1 MNQKD
6 IDIAKQL
13 KKRLSE
19 VVQLVDLS
27 VFGSRARGDADEYS
41 DMDVF
46 VEVESLDK
54 GTREKVLDIAWE
66 VGFENFLV
74 IAPLIFSRNELE
86 NTALRSS
93 PIVKVIAREGIRVRS
108 LSIPASWTR
117 SIPECC
123 IAFLMPGRNRTTRI
137 LSWLPPRTPPST

>member
-6 IDIAKQL
+6 VDIAIKL

-54 GTREKVLDIAWE
+54 GTREKVLDIVWE

-93 PIVKVIAREGIRVRS
+93 PIVKVIAQEGVRV
-108 LSIPASWTR
+108 
-117 SIPECC
+117 
-123 IAFLMPGRNRTTRI
+123 
-137 LSWLPPRTPPST
+137 